1 MQNGTKIK
9 AEKRILLFNK
19 NKKITD
25 ELNKKILEYS
35 DATEIL
41 EKQASKIKENI
52 SSLKSQYDDR
62 MDEMHDMEVSLQE
75 KGTVAPDIDHST
87 GILKRGLS
95 LLIEKDKSSKDNNET
110 EQLHWEQSIDKLNE
124 LTEIR
129 DNYSTALEDVKNPM
143 RSVDKTAV
151 ECSEIIKEMSALS
164 QNMSVAA
171 LNSAIEAGH
180 LGDVGTRYV
189 ETAEKLRVLSE
200 EYKNHADEADDKIN
214 SMMELF
220 NRVGDSV
227 LRLVEISKKEDAE
240 IRKIDQ
246 FLKNNLEECKH
257 YNGMEEMLSAD
268 SLKTEMDTLE
278 ELMAVDR
285 ENRNMLFDKLQFLFS
300 DAEKSQED
308 WKDLWG
314 GVDAINKTVKDMK

>member
-1 MQNGTKIK
+1 M
-9 AEKRILLFNK
+9 FNK
-19 NKKITD
+19 NKKIAD

-41 EKQASKIKENI
+41 KKQATKIKDNI

-62 MDEMHDMEVSLQE
+62 LDEMHDMEVSLQE
-75 KGTVAPDIDHST
+75 KGTIAPDIDHST

-110 EQLHWEQSIDKLNE
+110 EQLRWEQSIEKINE
-124 LTEIR
+124 MTEIR
-129 DNYSTALEDVKNPM
+129 DNYSTTLEDVKNPM

-200 EYKNHADEADDKIN
+200 EYKNHADDADDKIN

-220 NRVGDSV
+220 NRAGDSV

-240 IRKIDQ
+240 IKKITQ
-246 FLKNNLEECKH
+246 FLENNLEECKH
-257 YNGMEEMLSAD
+257 YNAMEEMLSAD

-278 ELMAVDR
+278 ELMATDR

-300 DAEKSQED
+300 DAEKSQEE
-308 WKDLWG
+308 WNDLSG
-314 GVDAINKTVKDMK
+314 GADAINKTVKDMK

>member
-25 ELNKKILEYS
+25 ELNKKIFEYS

-41 EKQASKIKENI
+41 EKQASKIKNNI

-62 MDEMHDMEVSLQE
+62 LDEMHDMEVSLQK
-75 KGTVAPDIDHST
+75 KGTIAPDIDQFT
-87 GILKRGLS
+87 GILRRGLS

-110 EQLHWEQSIDKLNE
+110 EQLRWEQSIDKINE

-164 QNMSVAA
+164 QNMSAR
-171 LNSAIEAGH
+171 H
-180 LGDVGTRYV
+180 LT
-189 ETAEKLRVLSE
+189 VL
-200 EYKNHADEADDKIN
+200 
-214 SMMELF
+214 
-220 NRVGDSV
+220 
-227 LRLVEISKKEDAE
+227 
-240 IRKIDQ
+240 
-246 FLKNNLEECKH
+246 
-257 YNGMEEMLSAD
+257 
-268 SLKTEMDTLE
+268 
-278 ELMAVDR
+278 
-285 ENRNMLFDKLQFLFS
+285 
-300 DAEKSQED
+300 
-308 WKDLWG
+308 
-314 GVDAINKTVKDMK
+314 

>member
-1 MQNGTKIK
+1 M
-9 AEKRILLFNK
+9 FNK

-41 EKQASKIKENI
+41 EKQASKIKNNI

-62 MDEMHDMEVSLQE
+62 LDEMHDMEVSLQE
-75 KGTVAPDIDHST
+75 KGTIAPDIDHST
-87 GILKRGLS
+87 GILRRGLS

-110 EQLHWEQSIDKLNE
+110 EQLRWEQSIDKLNE

-220 NRVGDSV
+220 NRAGDSV

-240 IRKIDQ
+240 IKKITQ
-246 FLKNNLEECKH
+246 FLENNLEECKH

-278 ELMAVDR
+278 ELMATDR

-300 DAEKSQED
+300 DAEKSQEE
-308 WKDLWG
+308 WNDLSG
-314 GVDAINKTVKDMK
+314 GADAINKTVKDMK